1 MLPCRE
7 EEHGE
12 SGISP
17 PQGGGTIP
25 LCPLTKR
32 TAGGGV
38 WPCRPRAGPANMAAP
53 GLGPVALPPS
63 LDLTPGGWGSLDLTP
78 GLWIPGS
85 APGSPQATHSRHPAG
100 AQALGAII
108 GQGGRRRP
116 GVPQEQG
123 GHGAHVLHVQRLCGL
138 WCKYLSQKRTAI

>member
-1 MLPCRE
+1 
-7 EEHGE
+7 
-12 SGISP
+12 
-17 PQGGGTIP
+17 
-25 LCPLTKR
+25 
-32 TAGGGV
+32 
-38 WPCRPRAGPANMAAP
+38 MAAP

-108 GQGGRRRP
+108 GRGAGEEEAGGPTGAGQLRRP
-116 GVPQEQG
+116 CTLRPEAVWSL
-123 GHGAHVLHVQRLCGL
+123 V
-138 WCKYLSQKRTAI
+138 